1 MTRRTTP
8 ITDVETSARKPKPV
22 TDNFDRLLAILERNA
37 TEAREPELIRRL
49 RDQLR
54 TIVEKSC

>member
-8 ITDVETSARKPKPV
+8 ITDVETS
-22 TDNFDRLLAILERNA
+22 
-37 TEAREPELIRRL
+37 AREPELIRRL